1 MNCRHTVENFLV
13 VMLEYIPV
21 NEAFILFLKL
31 HQNYLQ

>member
-1 MNCRHTVENFLV
+1 MNYKNIVENFLA

-31 HQNYLQ
+31 HQNWLQ